1 MVRARGGEK
10 GRLMG
15 RSQVVRQRILIPPFG
30 GSSPPAPAS
39 QSGLHR
45 YLREGL
51 RNPRELGPFL
61 VLGSV
66 SVCRIWQRKRY
77 FGALS
82 PRAIFGIS
90 FLPATSDSAADG
102 SVRLTARRLK
112 EPPAKFPFTR
122 NMGCGGST

>member
-45 YLREGL
+45 YLRESL
-51 RNPRELGPFL
+51 RNPREWGPIPRIGLSLG
-61 VLGSV
+61 V
-66 SVCRIWQRKRY
+66 
-77 FGALS
+77 
-82 PRAIFGIS
+82 
-90 FLPATSDSAADG
+90 SDSATNAPLVP
-102 SVRLTARRLK
+102 SVSEGYFWRLVFDACAPYRK
-112 EPPAKFPFTR
+112 SYWPGWPPISRPIR
-122 NMGCGGST
+122 PRICHRPV